1 MLLTK
6 ANDWEDAKSC
16 GTTPEDVEP
25 AMPPWREKGD
35 QELHSKLLWPISN
48 MPQDCRNPG
57 LTWPLRVLRCK
68 AVGLRPVGFYG

>member
-25 AMPPWREKGD
+25 AMPPWREKAD

-48 MPQDCRNPG
+48 MPPRLSESGSDLASQG
-57 LTWPLRVLRCK
+57 SKV
-68 AVGLRPVGFYG
+68 